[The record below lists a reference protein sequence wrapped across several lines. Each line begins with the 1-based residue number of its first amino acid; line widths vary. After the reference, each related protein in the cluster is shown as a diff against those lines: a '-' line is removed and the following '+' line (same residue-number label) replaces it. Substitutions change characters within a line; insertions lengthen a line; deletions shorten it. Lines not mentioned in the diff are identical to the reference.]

1 MSKELYPIRAR
12 EMSDHRSHES
22 KPPSSA
28 PGKFYADLDFEIK
41 FFEALV
47 AESPDYLDA
56 LIPLAE
62 SYTQRGHYQK
72 GLETDIKICQL
83 RPNDPV
89 CHYNLAC
96 SLSLLGR
103 LTESLAGLEQSL
115 ALGYDDLKHL
125 EHDTD
130 LTNLKKDPRLH
141 AILQRH
147 FPPRAGKS
155 TNSL

>member
-1 MSKELYPIRAR
+1 
-12 EMSDHRSHES
+12 MSDHRSHES
-22 KPPSSA
+22 KPPSPA
-28 PGKFYADLDFEIK
+28 PGKFHVDLEFEIK

-47 AESPDYLDA
+47 AETPDFLDA

-72 GLETDIKICQL
+72 GLETDSKICQL

-96 SLSLLGR
+96 SFSLLGR
-103 LTESLAGLEQSL
+103 IAESLASLEQSL

-125 EHDTD
+125 EHDKD
-130 LTNLKKDPRLH
+130 LANLRKDPRLL

-155 TNSL
+155 SNTL